1 MQRGTFDSVNHK
13 LYPDLRGKQWWSG
26 EMTAVFS
33 GYLMTDFK
41 IILIYNEVVISDPI
55 LVTVEKVISIT
66 VNLLLTILC
75 RPDDNPQEV
84 VLSFTVY
91 SHLTTNNFAAKRLTR
106 HQEITP
112 K

>member
-1 MQRGTFDSVNHK
+1 
-13 LYPDLRGKQWWSG
+13 
-26 EMTAVFS
+26 MTAVFS

-84 VLSFTVY
+84 VSSFTVY
-91 SHLTTNNFAAKRLTR
+91 SHLTTNNFAAKRLTCR
-106 HQEITP
+106 QEITP

>member
-1 MQRGTFDSVNHK
+1 
-13 LYPDLRGKQWWSG
+13 
-26 EMTAVFS
+26 MTAVFS

-66 VNLLLTILC
+66 VNLLLTTLC

>member
-1 MQRGTFDSVNHK
+1 
-13 LYPDLRGKQWWSG
+13 
-26 EMTAVFS
+26 MTAVFS

-41 IILIYNEVVISDPI
+41 IILIYNEVVIADPI

>member
-1 MQRGTFDSVNHK
+1 
-13 LYPDLRGKQWWSG
+13 
-26 EMTAVFS
+26 MTAVFL

-66 VNLLLTILC
+66 LNLLLTILC

-84 VLSFTVY
+84 VSSFTVY
-91 SHLTTNNFAAKRLTR
+91 SHLTTNNFAAKSLTR

>member
-1 MQRGTFDSVNHK
+1 MA
-13 LYPDLRGKQWWSG
+13 
-26 EMTAVFS
+26 AVFS
-33 GYLMTDFK
+33 GYLMTNFE

-84 VLSFTVY
+84 V
-91 SHLTTNNFAAKRLTR
+91 
-106 HQEITP
+106 
-112 K
+112 